1 MGRRGLPGTGAAAL
15 ALLTA
20 VTAAGCG
27 DSGDGVRGSA
37 GDAPN
42 PPTTS
47 ASSAPVAPSAPS
59 TPSAPSASDAASA
72 PPGPRRPLSGA
83 DLCVSAV
90 EYWAREMLA
99 GAEPYGDYQS
109 MGLSNRQYDVLREVV
124 DAARAMRR
132 DRGTEAAGELIGRRT
147 RTACAE
153 GYRDGGP
160 SRGPWQS

>member
-1 MGRRGLPGTGAAAL
+1 MGRRGFPGPGAAAL

-27 DSGDGVRGSA
+27 NSGDGTHGSA
-37 GDAPN
+37 GDAPDAPASLTS
-42 PPTTS
+42 PPS
-47 ASSAPVAPSAPS
+47 PAPS
-59 TPSAPSASDAASA
+59 AASA
-72 PPGPRRPLSGA
+72 PSGPRRPLSGA
-83 DLCVSAV
+83 ELCVSAV

-124 DAARAMRR
+124 DAARATRR
-132 DRGTEAAGELIGRRT
+132 DQGARAAEESIGRRT
-147 RTACAE
+147 RRACAE
-153 GYRDGGP
+153 DYRDGGP

>member
-27 DSGDGVRGSA
+27 GSGDRTHG
-37 GDAPN
+37 
-42 PPTTS
+42 
-47 ASSAPVAPSAPS
+47 
-59 TPSAPSASDAASA
+59 SASDAPDAPVSLTSPASSA
-72 PPGPRRPLSGA
+72 ASTPSGPGRPLSGA

-90 EYWAREMLA
+90 EYWARAMLA

-109 MGLSNRQYDVLREVV
+109 MGLSNRQYDILREVV
-124 DAARAMRR
+124 EAARATRR
-132 DRGTEAAGELIGRRT
+132 DRGTEAAEELIGRRT
-147 RTACAE
+147 RRACAE
-153 GYRDGGP
+153 DYRDGGP

>member
-47 ASSAPVAPSAPS
+47 ASSAPVAP
-59 TPSAPSASDAASA
+59 SA

-160 SRGPWQS
+160 TRGPWQS

>member
-47 ASSAPVAPSAPS
+47 ASSAPVAPSAP
-59 TPSAPSASDAASA
+59 TAPTASDAASA

-109 MGLSNRQYDVLREVV
+109 MGLSNRQYDILRAVV
-124 DAARAMRR
+124 DAARATRR
-132 DRGTEAAGELIGRRT
+132 TRGTEAAEESVGRRT

>member
-1 MGRRGLPGTGAAAL
+1 MGRRGFPGPGAAAL

-20 VTAAGCG
+20 AAVSGCG
-27 DSGDGVRGSA
+27 GSGDGTHGFA
-37 GDAPN
+37 GDAPDALDAPASLAS
-42 PPTTS
+42 PPS
-47 ASSAPVAPSAPS
+47 PAP
-59 TPSAPSASDAASA
+59 TAASA
-72 PPGPRRPLSGA
+72 PSGPRRPLSGA

-124 DAARAMRR
+124 DAARATRR
-132 DRGTEAAGELIGRRT
+132 DRGTEAAEELIGRRT

>member
-37 GDAPN
+37 GDAPTTS
-42 PPTTS
+42 TTS
-47 ASSAPVAPSAPS
+47 A
-59 TPSAPSASDAASA
+59 PSAPSASDAASA
-72 PPGPRRPLSGA
+72 PPGPRRSLSGA

-124 DAARAMRR
+124 DAARATRR